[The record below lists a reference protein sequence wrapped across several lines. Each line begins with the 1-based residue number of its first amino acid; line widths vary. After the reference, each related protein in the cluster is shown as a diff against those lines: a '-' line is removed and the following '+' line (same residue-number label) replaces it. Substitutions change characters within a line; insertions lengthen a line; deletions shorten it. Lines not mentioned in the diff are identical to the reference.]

1 MFKHILLPVDGSALS
16 HKAIAAAIEFAR
28 TTGAR
33 LTPYMCVAEYP
44 FPITSDTTH
53 EKPSNYEL
61 RVQEE
66 AHRELAQVES
76 VAAQAGVP
84 CVGATSVAG
93 APYRGIIAKATELD
107 CDVIF
112 MASHG
117 RSGIGSLLLGSETQK
132 VLTHSTI
139 PVLVFR

>member
-1 MFKHILLPVDGSALS
+1 MFKHILLPVDGSELS
-16 HKAIAAAIEFAR
+16 HKAVSAAIEFAR
-28 TTGAR
+28 NTGAR
-33 LTPYMCVAEYP
+33 LTPYMSVTEYP
-44 FPITSDTTH
+44 FPITSDTSH
-53 EKPSNYEL
+53 EKRSAYES

-66 AHRELAQVES
+66 AHRELARIE
-76 VAAQAGVP
+76 AAAALAGVP
-84 CVGATSVAG
+84 CIGAASVAS
-93 APYRGIIAKATELD
+93 APYRGIIAKATELG

-117 RSGIGSLLLGSETQK
+117 RSGISSLLLGSETQK